1 MLFDKY
7 MKSVAPDKQALM
19 AGMQGFINRGVGPGL
34 SNLLNLFIKNPKQRL
49 ETSLERHFWKVGI
62 HFAHPM
68 IEPVHDKPISQS
80 SDRRRGLS
88 SNVARI

>member
-1 MLFDKY
+1 SAINENRLLLTEDK
-7 MKSVAPDKQALM
+7 DF
-19 AGMQGFINRGVGPGL
+19 GD
-34 SNLLNLFIKNPKQRL
+34 LFIKNPKQRL
-49 ETSLERHFWKVGI
+49 ETALERHFWKGGI